1 MKKFIFS
8 QRTTDY
14 YVIEAESENEA
25 MEALCSGEYDAS
37 NTKYED
43 YNLESSE
50 DIE

>member
-14 YVIEAESENEA
+14 YVVEAETEEEA
-25 MEALCSGEYDAS
+25 MDALCSGEYDVA
-37 NTKYED
+37 NTEYED
-43 YNLESSE
+43 YETVSVK